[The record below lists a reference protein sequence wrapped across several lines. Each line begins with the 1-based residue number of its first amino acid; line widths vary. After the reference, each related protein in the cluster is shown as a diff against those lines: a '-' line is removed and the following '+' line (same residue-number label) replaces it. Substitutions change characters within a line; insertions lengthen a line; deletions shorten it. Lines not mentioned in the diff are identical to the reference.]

1 MKRVKEIA
9 VLLLALCL
17 LLTLSACG
25 DRGPKAADAEN
36 YVKAVL
42 DMMCTGDY
50 DHSVKL
56 TDVDELAAAADA
68 GIDRIMDPMLQKMNL
83 NDDVA
88 GEFRELLTGMFSKA
102 RYTVGKAEEVAG
114 GFSVPV
120 TIEPFAFSGM
130 NAAVT
135 AGSVQLLSDPDASG
149 MTEEEIAN
157 RLTAFVI
164 DALKAELED
173 PRFGKPVEVTVRYK
187 ELQEGVFGIDEAD
200 SNKLIASMFRNF

>member
-1 MKRVKEIA
+1 MKQVKQIA
-9 VLLLALCL
+9 VLLLALCML
-17 LLTLSACG
+17 LALPACG

-36 YVKAVL
+36 YVKAAL

-50 DHSVKL
+50 DHSVEL
-56 TDVDELAAAADA
+56 TDVDELASAADA
-68 GIDRIMDPMLQKMNL
+68 GVNRVIDPMLQKMSL
-83 NDDVA
+83 DGDVA
-88 GEFRELLTGMFSKA
+88 EEFHELLSGMFSKA

-130 NAAVT
+130 NAAVA
-135 AGSVQLLSDPDASG
+135 AGSFQLLNDADASN

-164 DALKAELED
+164 NALREELED
-173 PRFGKPVEVTVRYK
+173 PRYGKPVEVTVRYK
-187 ELQEGVFGIDEAD
+187 ELEEGVFGIDEAD

>member
-1 MKRVKEIA
+1 MKRVKQIA

-17 LLTLSACG
+17 LLALSACG

-50 DHSVKL
+50 DHSATSSFRFIFCSMGAK
-56 TDVDELAAAADA
+56 
-68 GIDRIMDPMLQKMNL
+68 IRKMNL

-88 GEFRELLTGMFSKA
+88 EEFRELLTGMFSKA

-130 NAAVT
+130 NAAVA

-164 DALKAELED
+164 DALKAELDD
-173 PRFGKPVEVTVRYK
+173 PRYGKPVEVTVRYK
-187 ELQEGVFGIDEAD
+187 ELQEGIFGIDEAD